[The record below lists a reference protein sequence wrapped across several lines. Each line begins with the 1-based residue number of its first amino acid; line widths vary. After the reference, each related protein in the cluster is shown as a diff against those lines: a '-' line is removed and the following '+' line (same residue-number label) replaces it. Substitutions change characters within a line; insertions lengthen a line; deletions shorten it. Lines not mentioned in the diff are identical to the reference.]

1 MSSPQRPRTS
11 ITKVVSHDLDLE
23 NERLRIEEE
32 RLKNILNGLNEKL
45 TVFNDLKTD
54 VDQHN
59 KMIKQSESARDG
71 LQVTIKKTSV
81 EIHQQGV
88 ENKKY

>member
-11 ITKVVSHDLDLE
+11 VTRVVSNEIDLE

-59 KMIKQSESARDG
+59 QMI
-71 LQVTIKKTSV
+71 
-81 EIHQQGV
+81 
-88 ENKKY
+88 

>member
-11 ITKVVSHDLDLE
+11 NARVVNPDLE
-23 NERLRIEEE
+23 LEIERLRIEEE

-54 VDQHN
+54 VDQQNQMIN
-59 KMIKQSESARDG
+59 KSETARDG
-71 LQVTIKKTSV
+71 L
-81 EIHQQGV
+81 
-88 ENKKY
+88 